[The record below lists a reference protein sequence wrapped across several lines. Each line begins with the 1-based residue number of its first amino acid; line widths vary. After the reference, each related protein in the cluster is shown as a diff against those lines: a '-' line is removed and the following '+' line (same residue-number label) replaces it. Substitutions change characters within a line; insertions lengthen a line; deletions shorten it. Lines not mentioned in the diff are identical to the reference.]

1 MLSLLIIADDQTGS
15 LDTGVQLAQ
24 MGLKVQISNNC
35 DISFRMLPVETE
47 VLVINTESRPMKPD
61 EAYRTVCGIVKRAR
75 KNGVKFI
82 MKKTDS
88 ALRGNIGA
96 ELKALLD
103 GSGEKALP
111 FLPAY
116 PAMNRVTRDGIH
128 YINSVPVKDSSF
140 GKDPFEPVK
149 HSAVDEIIH
158 DQSDVSVVYDEIAEN
173 LEQQITV
180 YNITSQQQLRET
192 TEKLC
197 KNSRLSIMAGCAGLA
212 SVLQPVLFPQAGKCR
227 KQQIPANKNFLVACG
242 SVNEASVKQVQ
253 KATEEGFYHFSLT
266 PEQKL
271 KPDYWESDEG
281 RQQTG
286 EIMKYIKEYPR
297 FILDTNDKENPDK
310 TRKLAEQE
318 GISSDILRKRI
329 PLSLNSLVKKIIE
342 NGYDGVFMLIGGDT
356 LAAFLK
362 VMEINEITPLYEVA
376 PGTVAATFFRNG
388 KTGYIITK
396 SGGFGEEDLLIRLA
410 DRLDKTDEVR

>member
-1 MLSLLIIADDQTGS
+1 M
-15 LDTGVQLAQ
+15 
-24 MGLKVQISNNC
+24 
-35 DISFRMLPVETE
+35 
-47 VLVINTESRPMKPD
+47 
-61 EAYRTVCGIVKRAR
+61 
-75 KNGVKFI
+75 
-82 MKKTDS
+82 
-88 ALRGNIGA
+88 
-96 ELKALLD
+96 
-103 GSGEKALP
+103 
-111 FLPAY
+111 
-116 PAMNRVTRDGIH
+116 
-128 YINSVPVKDSSF
+128 
-140 GKDPFEPVK
+140 
-149 HSAVDEIIH
+149 
-158 DQSDVSVVYDEIAEN
+158 YDEIAEN